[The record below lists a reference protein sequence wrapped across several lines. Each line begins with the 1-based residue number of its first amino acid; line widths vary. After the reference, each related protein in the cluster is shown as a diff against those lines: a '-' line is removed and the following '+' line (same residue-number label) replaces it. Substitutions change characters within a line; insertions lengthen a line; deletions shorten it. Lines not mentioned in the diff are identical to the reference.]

1 MIDAIV
7 ARDVHLDLEFEV
19 TSIVVKANLPP
30 TILVAPVV
38 LDCRVTQIRIALL
51 ENVVILAQINVRL
64 AVVMC
69 LMIGLS
75 QALLS
80 VLLLLLPHL
89 LELCFVAV
97 VRQELRD
104 VQLMAVRL

>member
-7 ARDVHLDLEFEV
+7 ARNVRLDLEV
-19 TSIVVKANLPP
+19 TSIVVKANLLP

-51 ENVVILAQINVRL
+51 ENVVILAQINVRQD
-64 AVVMC
+64 VVMR
-69 LMIGLS
+69 LIGLL

-104 VQLMAVRL
+104 CQLMVVL

>member
-1 MIDAIV
+1 MIDATV
-7 ARDVHLDLEFEV
+7 ARDVHLDIEV

-30 TILVAPVV
+30 TILVATLV
-38 LDCRVTQIRIALL
+38 LDCLVTQIRIALL
-51 ENVVILAQINVRL
+51 ENVVILAQINVRQ
-64 AVVMC
+64 VIVMC
-69 LMIGLS
+69 LMVGLL

-80 VLLLLLPHL
+80 VLLLLLPYL

-104 VQLMAVRL
+104 VQLMAERL

>member
-1 MIDAIV
+1 
-7 ARDVHLDLEFEV
+7 
-19 TSIVVKANLPP
+19 
-30 TILVAPVV
+30 
-38 LDCRVTQIRIALL
+38 
-51 ENVVILAQINVRL
+51 
-64 AVVMC
+64 
-69 LMIGLS
+69 MIGLL